1 MKGMMPGDRLP
12 FSAIT
17 DRKPLIL
24 PDGAKLV
31 LWPILALEV
40 WDIAR
45 AMARMV
51 IPPPQGIPM
60 IPDHPNW
67 SWH

>member
-1 MKGMMPGDRLP
+1 MDGMKPGDRLP
-12 FSAIT
+12 FSAID
-17 DRKPLIL
+17 DRKPLVL

-40 WDIAR
+40 WDIVR

-51 IPPPQGIPM
+51 IPPPQG
-60 IPDHPNW
+60 
-67 SWH
+67 